1 MVKQII
7 NFIFIY
13 VMVFWVVIFCVLP
26 FGVRREENPQSG
38 NDHGAPSNAN
48 IKKKMLYTA
57 LISFII
63 VGTYFFLKEKGI
75 IDVNSLL
82 AE

>member
-26 FGVRREENPQSG
+26 FGVKREESPQKG
-38 NDHGAPSNAN
+38 NDHGAPANAN

-57 LISFII
+57 IISFVI
-63 VGTYFFLKEKGI
+63 VSVYFYLQSKGI
-75 IDVNSLL
+75 ININELL